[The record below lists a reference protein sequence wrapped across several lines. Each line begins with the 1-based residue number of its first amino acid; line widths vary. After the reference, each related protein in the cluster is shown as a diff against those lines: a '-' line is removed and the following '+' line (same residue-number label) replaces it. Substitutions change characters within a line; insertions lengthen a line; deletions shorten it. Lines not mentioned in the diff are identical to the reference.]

1 MATRTSQSPAR
12 RLIPPW
18 DVIAYMSPQLPTG
31 RRVGLLLMFLGVA
44 AGLLVVVNAV
54 AVSNG
59 LWRVPTD
66 LLLVGVA
73 LGLVAYPAGY
83 AIREGVTLE
92 AVVGD
97 ERFDGRVV
105 QRFRRSDR

>member
-1 MATRTSQSPAR
+1 
-12 RLIPPW
+12 
-18 DVIAYMSPQLPTG
+18 MSPQLPTG

-44 AGLLVVVNAV
+44 AGLLAVVNAV

-73 LGLVAYPAGY
+73 LGLVAYPVGY
-83 AIREGVTLE
+83 AIREGVSIAGVLE
-92 AVVGD
+92 EELA
-97 ERFDGRVV
+97 DGRVID
-105 QRFRRSDR
+105 RFRRSDR